1 MRKLWTIWIMA
12 KSQIMEENIDDKDKS
27 NIRLWFYNFNV
38 SLIAFIMVSSVL
50 LISVFIQLDFND
62 FKGKSEAYLLVFS
75 ALQQVMPLLFLTL
88 GLGLMINTVI
98 LNILVHRIDKKLV
111 NNGNKID
118 KRYLLLGK
126 HNER

>member
-50 LISVFIQLDFND
+50 LISVFIPLDFKD

-118 KRYLLLGK
+118 KRYLLPGN
-126 HNER
+126 HNKR

>member
-50 LISVFIQLDFND
+50 LISVFIPLDFKD

-75 ALQQVMPLLFLTL
+75 ALQQVMPLLLLTL

-98 LNILVHRIDKKLV
+98 LDILVHRIDRKLV
-111 NNGNKID
+111 NNENKLD
-118 KRYLLLGK
+118 KR
-126 HNER
+126 N